1 MGGSKNISSVKLH
14 QIKNTFLTTLI
25 GLVLLYC
32 YTFLDQLDN
41 SLPTSVQV
49 ESYLNHL
56 SKTREDWQVKQAEV
70 ALRHYGYYLASE
82 LKTPEDPGPP
92 SETKELSGEQ
102 LRSFNQV
109 GYRRLL
115 PNP

>member
-1 MGGSKNISSVKLH
+1 MLGGIEEYLVSKAAPNKKYIPYYLKWVS
-14 QIKNTFLTTLI
+14 
-25 GLVLLYC
+25 YC

-56 SKTREDWQVKQAEV
+56 SKTREDWQVKRAEA